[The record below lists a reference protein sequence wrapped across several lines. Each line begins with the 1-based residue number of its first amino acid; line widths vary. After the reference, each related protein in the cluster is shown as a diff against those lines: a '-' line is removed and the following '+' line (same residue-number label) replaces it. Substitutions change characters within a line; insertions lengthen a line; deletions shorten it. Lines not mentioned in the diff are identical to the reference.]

1 MNWLRKL
8 ERKKDKITN
17 FLKDQKS
24 RDEGWKEKWKYL
36 DGVKVKKRC
45 NSWII
50 CAGGMNKLRWK
61 IKKTEMK

>member
-24 RDEGWKEKWKYL
+24 RDERWKEMWKYL
-36 DGVKVKKRC
+36 DGVKVKKKV
-45 NSWII
+45 
-50 CAGGMNKLRWK
+50 A
-61 IKKTEMK
+61 TVE